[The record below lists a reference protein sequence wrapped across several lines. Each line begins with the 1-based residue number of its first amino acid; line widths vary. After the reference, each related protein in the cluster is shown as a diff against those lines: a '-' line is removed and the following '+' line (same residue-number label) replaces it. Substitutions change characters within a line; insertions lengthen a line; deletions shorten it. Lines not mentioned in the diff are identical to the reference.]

1 MKTLSS
7 LLERFKKSL
16 GKDVINKD
24 LIVSIIEKVTGIQIK
39 PEEVNIKEFTLEI
52 ISSPAKKNEIK
63 MSEDRILQEV
73 RMQTKQNISRILYK

>member
-16 GKDVINKD
+16 GKDTVNKE
-24 LIVSIIEKVTGIQIK
+24 LIISVVENITNIKLK
-39 PEEVNIKEFTLEI
+39 PEEVNVRESTLEI

-63 MSEDRILQEV
+63 LKEELILSEIRI
-73 RMQTKQNISRILYK
+73 QTHQNISRIFYK